1 LKLIPL
7 SLTESDCLKSST
19 DLFTRE
25 LKSDIIQP
33 VEMIVFIIK
42 IIRYPILVY
51 YKKRSKNMD
60 VQLLIAFIISIV
72 IFPSLLMMLIFKPS
86 FKTENLIKF
95 FKNNRYQK
103 LTYFMYMAL
112 VLCILNLI
120 LVNSNNNEFLPH
132 IIVIAFF
139 LLIFRKG
146 IAN

>member
-1 LKLIPL
+1 
-7 SLTESDCLKSST
+7 
-19 DLFTRE
+19 
-25 LKSDIIQP
+25 
-33 VEMIVFIIK
+33 
-42 IIRYPILVY
+42 
-51 YKKRSKNMD
+51 MD

-72 IFPSLLMMLIFKPS
+72 TFPSLLMMLIFKPS
-86 FKTENLIKF
+86 LKSENLIKF

-120 LVNSNNNEFLPH
+120 LVNSNNNEFVPH